1 MPVLPHAVE
10 LDLPLGHVA
19 QEQIRPMLPMPAAEP
34 FDSVS
39 HCFEVAW
46 DGVRALAS
54 VDGGGLRLWG
64 RTLRD
69 LTRQY
74 PETQLLQE
82 LLPLETVVDGELIV
96 PDQAGRPDFSALQER
111 QHSERPA
118 SVERAVRLHP
128 VTYVVYDLLYL
139 RGRSLLREPLHR
151 RRALLR
157 ETLRTSGRIYVPESV
172 QGEGIAFFEA
182 AQENGLQGIV
192 AKRLDGLYHQGRRHP
207 DWLLVQAVR
216 REDFVVLGYQP
227 GSGGRLLDALIVGS
241 YDGSRFRPVGKV
253 VGGYDEAAA
262 RRLRQRLDNVP
273 TGQAPRGERWANA
286 QICWV
291 EPRVVVLVKFSE
303 WDAAGQL
310 RFPIYCGT
318 RPEVAPEECVRLPLV
333 SAERP
338 RRERFVIHLPSLPL

>member
-1 MPVLPHAVE
+1 
-10 LDLPLGHVA
+10 
-19 QEQIRPMLPMPAAEP
+19 MLPMPAAEP

-54 VDGGGLRLWG
+54 VDGQGLRLWG

-69 LTRQY
+69 LTAQY

-96 PDQAGRPDFSALQER
+96 PDQAGRPDFTALQER
-111 QHSERPA
+111 QHAERPA

-151 RRALLR
+151 RRTLLR
-157 ETLRTSGRIYVPESV
+157 DTLRTSGRIYVPDSV
-172 QGEGIAFFEA
+172 QGEGMAFFEA

-192 AKRLDGLYHQGRRHP
+192 AKRLDGLYHAGRRHP

-216 REDFVVLGYQP
+216 REDFVILGYQP
-227 GSGGRLLDALIVGS
+227 GSGGRLLESLIVGS
-241 YDGSRFRPVGKV
+241 YDGYGFRPVGKV
-253 VGGYDEAAA
+253 VGGYDDAAA
-262 RRLRQRLDNVP
+262 RRLRQRLDNLP
-273 TGQAPRGERWANA
+273 TGQPQAGDRWAGP
-286 QICWV
+286 ICWV
-291 EPRVVVLVKFSE
+291 QPSLVVMVKFSE

-310 RFPIYCGT
+310 RFPIYSGT
-318 RPEVAPEECVRLPLV
+318 RPEVAPEDCVRLPLV
-333 SAERP
+333 SAGPP

>member
-1 MPVLPHAVE
+1 
-10 LDLPLGHVA
+10 
-19 QEQIRPMLPMPAAEP
+19 MPAAEP

-54 VDGGGLRLWG
+54 VDGQGLRLWG

-69 LTRQY
+69 LTAQY

-96 PDQAGRPDFSALQER
+96 PDQAGRPDFTALQER
-111 QHSERPA
+111 QHAERPA

-151 RRALLR
+151 RRTLLR
-157 ETLRTSGRIYVPESV
+157 DTLRTSGRIYVPDSV
-172 QGEGIAFFEA
+172 QGEGMAFFEA

-192 AKRLDGLYHQGRRHP
+192 AKRLDGLYHAGRRHP

-216 REDFVVLGYQP
+216 REDFVILGYQP
-227 GSGGRLLDALIVGS
+227 GSGGRLLESLIVGS
-241 YDGSRFRPVGKV
+241 YDGYGFRPVGKV
-253 VGGYDEAAA
+253 VGGYDDAAA
-262 RRLRQRLDNVP
+262 RRLRQRLDNLP
-273 TGQAPRGERWANA
+273 TGQPQAGDRWAGP
-286 QICWV
+286 ICWV
-291 EPRVVVLVKFSE
+291 QPSLVVMVKFSE

-310 RFPIYCGT
+310 RFPIYSGT
-318 RPEVAPEECVRLPLV
+318 RPEVAPEDCVRLPLV
-333 SAERP
+333 SAGPP